1 MVNGESFAH
10 ILQRLC
16 GSTSRH
22 RAALAANIPSNK
34 QGWADIIA
42 DVFPDLTKEDLAL
55 WKDAGVTFKM
65 RRRYQKFVLLYFV
78 PRSVSDKFHKIYLY
92 FSASFVWYLLGGHS

>member
-1 MVNGESFAH
+1 MVNQSVTSCKGYVVPQVGIE
-10 ILQRLC
+10 LLWRLI
-16 GSTSRH
+16 SHQIYT
-22 RAALAANIPSNK
+22 I

-78 PRSVSDKFHKIYLY
+78 PRSVSDKFQKIYLY
-92 FSASFVWYLLGGHS
+92 LSASFVWYLLGGHS

>member
-1 MVNGESFAH
+1 MKS
-10 ILQRLC
+10 ILIKNNTL
-16 GSTSRH
+16 
-22 RAALAANIPSNK
+22 NIK
-34 QGWADIIA
+34 GWADIIA

-65 RRRYQKFVLLYFV
+65 RRRYQKFVMLYFV